1 MSTKK
6 PEPLFYVVVRDV
18 STRPNYKTKMFTVY
32 KNGVPTKLARFTAW
46 LSEAIEEKVE
56 KRNE

>member
-1 MSTKK
+1 VLKISTKK

-32 KNGVPTKLARFTAW
+32 KNGVPTGLVKFTKW
-46 LSEAIEEKVE
+46 LSEAIEERVNK
-56 KRNE
+56 